1 MSKHGGGSMTLAKRG
16 KTLKLGH
23 VWVQKI
29 GAIGRFKERFCVLT
43 TNNQLE
49 YYQKQ
54 EAPTSYL
61 FLFVL
66 PLLF

>member
-1 MSKHGGGSMTLAKRG
+1 MASKHNSAPRG

-23 VWVQKI
+23 VWVQKL

-54 EAPTSYL
+54 E
-61 FLFVL
+61 VL
-66 PLLF
+66 ICLLFIKINK

>member
-1 MSKHGGGSMTLAKRG
+1 MVSRG

-23 VWVQKI
+23 VWVQKL

-54 EAPTSYL
+54 E
-61 FLFVL
+61 VL
-66 PLLF
+66 I

>member
-1 MSKHGGGSMTLAKRG
+1 MASKHNSTVPRG

-23 VWVQKI
+23 VWVQKL

-54 EAPTSYL
+54 E
-61 FLFVL
+61 VL
-66 PLLF
+66 ICLLFIKINK